1 MTPEISSLSNSF
13 KTTSFFNVKLHNLQ
27 TGTEE
32 KVTIM
37 PEKGKGLNSFYTQQY
52 PSLRMNRLQDTSHT
66 LIQTQTTETCGFPGF
81 SDCISPTFHKHKEVD
96 RTYISDTDPRP
107 HEHASQHRLPPT
119 TAWEL
124 FLRVRPKPLGSE

>member
-66 LIQTQTTETCGFPGF
+66 LIQTQTAEMCGFPGF

-96 RTYISDTDPRP
+96 RTYIS
-107 HEHASQHRLPPT
+107 
-119 TAWEL
+119 
-124 FLRVRPKPLGSE
+124 V